1 MNRKAGQK
9 ELCPCPVDNEDLNR
23 HKVTTTTTSRT
34 KVQQKTFK
42 LLRIMSLIILK
53 KKLKDHSLAKCG
65 LLKLEIIYHSYV

>member
-53 KKLKDHSLAKCG
+53 KKTERSLSGKMWFIKTRNN
-65 LLKLEIIYHSYV
+65 LS